1 MSFDLFVQCFR
12 DGKLDGIPRQCVRD
26 AFGPHLNE
34 LEPNFWQLD
43 YDDLNSCN
51 IYLTA
56 HNSDSGLIDGFTVNR
71 PCYDQR
77 LWDALASILTLGDV
91 VLYFPG
97 CRAPLVAQAIVA
109 QHLPPDLIEALG
121 QPLVVTSGNE
131 IIREIETA

>member
-1 MSFDLFVQCFR
+1 MASHASASTAM
-12 DGKLDGIPRQCVRD
+12 PS
-26 AFGPHLNE
+26 GPHLNE

-109 QHLPPDLIEALG
+109 QHLPPGFGSRRWG
-121 QPLVVTSGNE
+121 QPSGRDE
-131 IIREIETA
+131 RQRDCP